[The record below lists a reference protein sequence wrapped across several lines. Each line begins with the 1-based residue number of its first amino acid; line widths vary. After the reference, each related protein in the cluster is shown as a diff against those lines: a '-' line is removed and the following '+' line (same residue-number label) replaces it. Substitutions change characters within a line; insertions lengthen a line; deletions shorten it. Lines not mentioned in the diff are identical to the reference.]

1 MIRFTWLLSVVLLG
15 SRGLAL
21 SATPTIVITNLPAYG
36 SATHLAGVAFNVNP
50 SNYAVAAYIYVPGF
64 GWVTKPTCA
73 QPLTAIQSD
82 GSWNAN
88 ITTGGGDANA
98 TRIAAF
104 LVATNFSQACVLG
117 TSTLPESIYSN
128 AVASAV
134 VTRQNP
140 TVNWISF
147 SGYDWWLKTSGSPV
161 GPGPN
166 YFSDSTSNVWVDTHG
181 WLHLRITN
189 RSNQW
194 QCAEMVSG
202 RSFGYGSYRF
212 ELESSVNALDPN
224 VTLGLFT
231 WSDDPAYTDR
241 EIDVEGGRWS
251 TPSDINNCQFV
262 VQPFNLANHLVR
274 YRVPTGVTNSTQLF
288 IWQSNRVDFESLVG
302 SYVTNPPA
310 TNVVLT
316 WSFTNAP
323 AVPLSGDEN
332 VRMNLWLV
340 NGVVPASSNE
350 VEVIIKSFDFVPLSP
365 PPPAHMTGI
374 SLGPPGALQCNLNI
388 AGQPDWHY
396 TIQSSVDLLK
406 WTNLTTF
413 LATNFSQSFSD
424 TNIAKSD
431 QKRFY
436 RAVTVP

>member
-15 SRGLAL
+15 SRGLAF

-36 SATHLAGVAFNVNP
+36 SSTHLAGVALNVNP

-166 YFSDSTSNVWVDTHG
+166 
-181 WLHLRITN
+181 
-189 RSNQW
+189 
-194 QCAEMVSG
+194 
-202 RSFGYGSYRF
+202 
-212 ELESSVNALDPN
+212 
-224 VTLGLFT
+224 
-231 WSDDPAYTDR
+231 
-241 EIDVEGGRWS
+241 
-251 TPSDINNCQFV
+251 
-262 VQPFNLANHLVR
+262 
-274 YRVPTGVTNSTQLF
+274 
-288 IWQSNRVDFESLVG
+288 
-302 SYVTNPPA
+302 
-310 TNVVLT
+310 
-316 WSFTNAP
+316 
-323 AVPLSGDEN
+323 
-332 VRMNLWLV
+332 
-340 NGVVPASSNE
+340 
-350 VEVIIKSFDFVPLSP
+350 
-365 PPPAHMTGI
+365 
-374 SLGPPGALQCNLNI
+374 
-388 AGQPDWHY
+388 
-396 TIQSSVDLLK
+396 
-406 WTNLTTF
+406 
-413 LATNFSQSFSD
+413 
-424 TNIAKSD
+424 
-431 QKRFY
+431 
-436 RAVTVP
+436 